1 MPKGREELRRGIR
14 NLIEHAS
21 REMDAIAE
29 EEAPPASAAP
39 ADSRP
44 ILRLVRSSPETAAH
58 TSDVNVL
65 PQNDAAASSLPAED
79 LAPAS
84 QPVMSP
90 GPGPLPLSDFT
101 PAPFESPALL
111 PKKGVCGAYFVS
123 RRCWEV
129 PEAYCNTALQVC
141 MMRECP
147 VYHLNK
153 DEMERRFAGKFSH
166 FWGGGSKTER
176 T

>member
-14 NLIEHAS
+14 DLIEHAS
-21 REMDAIAE
+21 REMDAIVE
-29 EEAPPASAAP
+29 EESQAPVDPAP

-44 ILRLVRSSPETAAH
+44 ILRLVRPSPEAVAH
-58 TSDVNVL
+58 SPSDPNALVQGETVATS
-65 PQNDAAASSLPAED
+65 PTEAH
-79 LAPAS
+79 
-84 QPVMSP
+84 SP
-90 GPGPLPLSDFT
+90 GPQPVTSPEPDVLPSDF
-101 PAPFESPALL
+101 PHLPFESPALL
-111 PKKGVCGAYFVS
+111 PKKGVCGAYFIS

-166 FWGGGSKTER
+166 FWGTGNKRDRG
-176 T
+176 